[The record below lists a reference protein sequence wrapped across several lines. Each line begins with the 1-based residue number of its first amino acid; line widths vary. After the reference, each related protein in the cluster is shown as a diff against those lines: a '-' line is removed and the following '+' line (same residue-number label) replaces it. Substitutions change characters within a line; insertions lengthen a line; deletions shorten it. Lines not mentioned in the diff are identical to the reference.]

1 MQTMAAT
8 KRNAGLASA
17 VPRATLNDEDLV
29 CRIHHNSPQSC
40 TKPITQT
47 RELKFT
53 KTIEHI
59 YIYIHI
65 QRTHIHSHTVFDRKC
80 FRCFIKPGLPDSDYD
95 KYKIKFL
102 LTSPI
107 SISVLY
113 INRMNNML
121 AVIILFGIIQ
131 FIEFLHTFSCLALDH
146 QRAFRYFLIQWQNIW
161 IPLSIR
167 LVGLTTTK
175 NAQRQ
180 SNPAGMCITI
190 SVVRHFQ
197 FS

>member
-1 MQTMAAT
+1 MAAT

-146 QRAFRYFLIQWQNIW
+146 QRAFRYFLIQWQNI
-161 IPLSIR
+161 
-167 LVGLTTTK
+167 
-175 NAQRQ
+175 
-180 SNPAGMCITI
+180 
-190 SVVRHFQ
+190 
-197 FS
+197 